1 MFYIYDS
8 VNDRG
13 VNRLL
18 VKDSKD
24 SVIEAYTRGQLA
36 EIEDKYKVKIVGLS
50 YDFKKREYQFRPI
63 KLKYIESFFWLVEYK
78 FVPWLRHYGVKV
90 MEEVGYSEDNLTFE
104 TRFLGGYGAWSGD
117 EDLCDADTLD
127 KEVYKAVVNA
137 CRSFEEETGI
147 KVSFCTGE
155 KAWTYFEFK

>member
-1 MFYIYDS
+1 MFYLYDS
-8 VNDRG
+8 MKDNGSVK
-13 VNRLL
+13 LL

-24 SVIEAYTRGQLA
+24 GVIEAYTRGQLA
-36 EIEDKYKVKIVGLS
+36 KIEDTYKVKILGMS
-50 YDFKKREYQFRPI
+50 YDFKERAYKFSPV
-63 KLKYIESFFWLVEYK
+63 KLKHIESFFWLVEYK
-78 FVPWLRHYGVKV
+78 FVPWLRHYGVRV
-90 MEEVGYSEDNLTFE
+90 MEEVGYSEETLTFE

-127 KEVYKAVVNA
+127 KEVYKAVVSA
-137 CRSFEEETGI
+137 CKSFEEETGI

>member
-1 MFYIYDS
+1 MFYLYGSMKDNGS
-8 VNDRG
+8 VKF
-13 VNRLL
+13 L

-24 SVIEAYTRGQLA
+24 GVIEAYTKGQLTD
-36 EIEDKYKVKIVGLS
+36 IEDKYKVKIVGLS
-50 YDFKKREYQFRPI
+50 YDFRKREYQFRPI
-63 KLKYIESFFWLVEYK
+63 KLKYIVSFYWLVEYK
-78 FVPWLRHYGVKV
+78 FVPWLRYYGVEI
-90 MEEVGYSEDNLTFE
+90 MEEVDCSEDNLTCE

-127 KEVYKAVVNA
+127 REVYKSVVSA
-137 CRSFEEETGI
+137 CKSFEEETGV